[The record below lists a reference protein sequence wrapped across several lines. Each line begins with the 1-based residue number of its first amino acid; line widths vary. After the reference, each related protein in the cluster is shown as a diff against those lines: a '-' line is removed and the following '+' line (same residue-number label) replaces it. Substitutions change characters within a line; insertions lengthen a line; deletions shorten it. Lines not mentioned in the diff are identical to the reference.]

1 MARENGTGT
10 ALPPRSRLPERKWL
24 AGAIGPVD
32 AAGEFEGYASLFGV
46 PDLGGDV
53 IEAGAFTETLARR
66 GAAGVRLLWQ
76 HDPGEPLGVWL
87 SLAQDERGL
96 RVRGRLSL
104 DARRAR
110 DVHALLKSGAVDGL
124 SIGFRT
130 ERARRESS
138 GLRRIFR
145 LDLWEVSV
153 VTFPMAPGARVL
165 ATSPAAR
172 KDAGTAAGDAR
183 TNAGLPLAEA
193 IRHVAA
199 QLHT

>member
-1 MARENGTGT
+1 MSGVV
-10 ALPPRSRLPERKWL
+10 
-24 AGAIGPVD
+24 GPADDEGV
-32 AAGEFEGYASLFGV
+32 FEGYASLFGV
-46 PDLGGDV
+46 PDLGGD
-53 IEAGAFTETLARR
+53 IIAPGAFRETLARR

-76 HDPGEPLGVWL
+76 HDPGEPIGAWL
-87 SLAQDERGL
+87 SLKEDEHGL

-110 DVHALLKSGAVDGL
+110 DVHALIRTGAVDGL

-130 ERARRESS
+130 ERARREAT

-165 ATSPAAR
+165 TTLPAT
-172 KDAGTAAGDAR
+172 KDVAR
-183 TNAGLPLAEA
+183 TPLTNTPLAEA
-193 IRHVAA
+193 IRRAAA
-199 QLHT
+199 QLHP